1 MPSPSFS
8 SAGVRSI
15 SVHPNSGSQT
25 WLATWVALPGHTATP
40 AGSISTPVNQI
51 AAVQVHLADNGQ
63 VMMQRSV

>member
-25 WLATWVALPGHTATP
+25 RLATWVALPGHTATP

>member
-8 SAGVRSI
+8 SAGVASI

-25 WLATWVALPGHTATP
+25 GLATWVALPEHTATP
-40 AGSISTPVNQI
+40 TGSISTPVNQI

>member
-1 MPSPSFS
+1 
-8 SAGVRSI
+8 
-15 SVHPNSGSQT
+15 
-25 WLATWVALPGHTATP
+25 VALPGHTATP